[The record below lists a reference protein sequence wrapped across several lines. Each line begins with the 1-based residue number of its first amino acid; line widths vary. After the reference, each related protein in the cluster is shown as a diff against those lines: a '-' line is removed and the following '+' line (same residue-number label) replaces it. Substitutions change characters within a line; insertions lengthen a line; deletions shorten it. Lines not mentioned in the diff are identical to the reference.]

1 MNWGFCA
8 DTCIIIS
15 GLGFLFMFYLFILCV
30 ADPDRLH
37 IIHHHDKEEDHHSY
51 MTAWVSA
58 MFAALIYLVIGGVLF
73 YKRYGQKEDW
83 NKLVDGWR
91 QFLEAKDDYGMED
104 YARGKTS
111 IARLNNPAIELRNNT
126 D

>member
-1 MNWGFCA
+1 MNLGFCT
-8 DTCIIIS
+8 DICIVIS
-15 GLGFLFMFYLFILCV
+15 GLGFVFMFYLFILCA

-37 IIHHHDKEEDHHSY
+37 IIHHHDKQEDHHNY

-58 MFAALIYLVIGGVLF
+58 FFASLIYLAIGGGLF
-73 YKRYGQKEDW
+73 YKRYGKQEDW

-91 QFLEAKDDYGMED
+91 QFLEAKDEFGLEDYG
-104 YARGKTS
+104 RGKTS
-111 IARLNNPAIELRNNT
+111 VARINSQTVELRNKN